1 MQADGRAD
9 ADFHIRRGCPHA
21 RYHLLL
27 DDGYHGLKLI
37 RVQQV
42 DELVVDHVHYPRE
55 HAYACQAPHGALD
68 PVGGEALEL
77 GVQGRA
83 VGAAVAHHASDQP
96 GDVQPVVPDLWSR
109 RGRPEVAL
117 KPLLVV
123 SLVVRS
129 GGLRRRVSAPGLG
142 SQVLGSEPELLRQ
155 PRLAYLLR
163 LGVQLH
169 LPEGAHPH
177 VPQLL
182 GLLQGDVHSLRP
194 AGGVEL
200 LGGHAARKQFVTR
213 TAFYLCAQ
221 CLSVH
226 THCSAYLFTVVTRC
240 RGLVR
245 ADDRVG
251 PARMRCP

>member
-1 MQADGRAD
+1 M
-9 ADFHIRRGCPHA
+9 
-21 RYHLLL
+21 
-27 DDGYHGLKLI
+27 
-37 RVQQV
+37 
-42 DELVVDHVHYPRE
+42 DHVHYPRE
-55 HAYACQAPHGALD
+55 HAYAGQAPHGALD

-83 VGAAVAHHASDQP
+83 VGAAVAHHASDQS
-96 GDVQPVVPDLWSR
+96 GDVQPVVTCLR
-109 RGRPEVAL
+109 RCGGRPEVAL

-142 SQVLGSEPELLRQ
+142 RQVLGAEPELLRQ

-169 LPEGAHPH
+169 LPAHPH
-177 VPQLL
+177 VAQLL
-182 GLLQGDVHSLRP
+182 GLIQCDVHSLRP